1 MTFREVKVAEFEYFP
16 VFFPDNRELWE
27 KVFSRGRENTRKEVE
42 NLGKVAGIT
51 RARSRAE
58 VLLAISRELRESP
71 EEYAATVATRPVFA
85 PTPVVCVAPVWE
97 QTDFQVIAP
106 GLPQEKH
113 ITALYS
119 CLGNR

>member
-1 MTFREVKVAEFEYFP
+1 MLRGHPVSPTTPQGRIAAE
-16 VFFPDNRELWE
+16 
-27 KVFSRGRENTRKEVE
+27 G
-42 NLGKVAGIT
+42 G
-51 RARSRAE
+51 AE

-71 EEYAATVATRPVFA
+71 EEYAATVATRPVSP